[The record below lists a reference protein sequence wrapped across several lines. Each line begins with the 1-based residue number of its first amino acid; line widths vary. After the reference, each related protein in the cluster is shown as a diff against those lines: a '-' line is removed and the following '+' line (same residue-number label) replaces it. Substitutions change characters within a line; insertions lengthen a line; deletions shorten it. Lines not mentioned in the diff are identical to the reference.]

1 MQVSSNRLEK
11 PDKTTIK
18 KYKMSGS
25 KLTILK
31 EVLAQKKTEIASEMS
46 EDEFFNLFS
55 SEQILKDFELS
66 YDELNDGIVEG
77 GSDGGIDAIYT
88 FINGE
93 LLEEDTDYTGLKKDI
108 VIDLVIIQS
117 KNTGGFTE
125 EAMNKFIASAQ
136 DLLNL
141 SNDLNSLRA
150 TYKKELRKKIEIFRN
165 AYLRLAS
172 KFPKL
177 NISYFYA
184 SLAVDLHPNV
194 ERKVEQLQNVIN
206 AQISDSNIVFKF
218 TGVEE
223 LLSLARR
230 KPLSVKALNIEGTP
244 INTRDGG
251 YIALV
256 SLINYYDFITDNN
269 KLVKAFFDANVRDYQ
284 GKIEVNQAISESLK
298 NPNSEDFW
306 WLNNG
311 VTITTTNATLA
322 SQSLTIEDPQI
333 VNGLQSSHELFYH
346 FSTGGNR
353 DDSRKIMIRV
363 IKPVDE
369 KSRLK
374 IIKATNSQT
383 SVPIASLRAT
393 DEIHLNIEDY
403 FLSQGFY
410 YDRRKNYY
418 KNLGKPADQI
428 ISIPYLSQ
436 IITAIALRE
445 PNNSR
450 ARPSTLI
457 KNDEEYK
464 RIFSKEYDVDIY
476 ARGVAIQKLVET
488 ALKAFTPELTTSAIG
503 DLKFHVSMVIVA
515 DLLKKLTYAP
525 NEIKSIDIAT
535 VTPEKIAYAITIV
548 KEIYDSLGATN
559 KIAKSQDFVTAIFG
573 KLGEIVAEH
582 KEILRQQ
589 NIAAKTDRSTN

>member
-1 MQVSSNRLEK
+1 MSS
-11 PDKTTIK
+11 
-18 KYKMSGS
+18 S

-31 EVLAQKKTEIASEMS
+31 EVLAQKKAEIASSMKD
-46 EDEFFNLFS
+46 DEFFNLFS
-55 SEQILKDFELS
+55 SEQILKDYELS
-66 YDELNDGIVEG
+66 YDELTDGIVEG
-77 GSDGGIDAIYT
+77 GSDGGIDCIYT
-88 FINGE
+88 FVNGE
-93 LLEEDTDYTGLKKDI
+93 LLEEDTEYTGLKKEI

-117 KNTGGFTE
+117 KNTGGFSE
-125 EAMNKFIASAQ
+125 DAMNKFMASAQ

-141 SNDLNSLRA
+141 SNDLSLLTV
-150 TYKKELRKKIEIFRN
+150 TYKKELLKKIELFRN

-177 NISYFYA
+177 NILYFYSA
-184 SLAVDLHPNV
+184 LAADLHPNV
-194 ERKVEQLQNVIN
+194 ERKVVQLQNVIN
-206 AQISDSNIVFKF
+206 AQISDCNLVFKF
-218 TGVEE
+218 IGVED
-223 LLSLARR
+223 LLNLARK
-230 KPLSVKALNIEGTP
+230 KPTRVKALNIEGTP
-244 INTRDGG
+244 INTKDGG

-256 SLINYYDFITDNN
+256 SLLHYYEFITENG
-269 KLVKAFFDANVRDYQ
+269 KLARAFFDANVRDYQ

-353 DDSRKIMIRV
+353 EDSRKIMVRV

-403 FLSQGFY
+403 FLSQGIY

-418 KNLGKPADQI
+418 KNLGKPAEQI
-428 ISIPYLSQ
+428 VSIPYLSQ
-436 IITAIALRE
+436 IITAIVLRE

-476 ARGVAIQKLVET
+476 AKCVRIQKSVE
-488 ALKAFTPELTTSAIG
+488 AGLKLYSPELTTSEIG
-503 DLKFHVSMVIVA
+503 DLKFHVSMFLVA
-515 DLLKKLTYAP
+515 DALKKLTYSP
-525 NEIKSIDIAT
+525 NEIKNIDFAAIGSERIT
-535 VTPEKIAYAITIV
+535 QTITIV
-548 KEIYDSLGATN
+548 KEIYDSLGGTL
-559 KIAKSQDFVTAIFG
+559 KVAKSQDFVTALFG
-573 KLGEIVAEH
+573 KLGEIIAGH
-582 KEILRQQ
+582 KEFLKQES
-589 NIAAKTDRSTN
+589 IARKAEVSK

>member
-1 MQVSSNRLEK
+1 MTS
-11 PDKTTIK
+11 
-18 KYKMSGS
+18 S

-31 EVLAQKKTEIASEMS
+31 EVLTQKKSEIASSMT

-77 GSDGGIDAIYT
+77 GSDGGIDAIYS

-93 LLEEDTDYTGLKKDI
+93 LLEEDTDYTGLKKEI
-108 VIDLVIIQS
+108 VIDLIIIQS
-117 KNTGGFTE
+117 KNTNSFAE
-125 EAMNKFIASAQ
+125 EPMNKFISSAQ

-141 SNDLNSLRA
+141 SNDLNSLKA
-150 TYKKELRKKIEIFRN
+150 TYKKELRKKIELFIN

-177 NISYFYA
+177 NISYYYA
-184 SLAVDLHPNV
+184 ALATELHPNV
-194 ERKVEQLQNVIN
+194 QRKVPQLQNVIN
-206 AQISDSNIVFKF
+206 TQISDSNITFSF
-218 TGVEE
+218 IGIEE
-223 LLSLARR
+223 LLSLARK
-230 KPLSVKALNIEGTP
+230 KPVRVKALNIEGTP

-256 SLINYYDFITDNN
+256 SLTNYYEFITEKN
-269 KLVKAFFDANVRDYQ
+269 KLIKAFFDANVRDYQ

-298 NPNSEDFW
+298 NPNNEDFW

-353 DDSRKIMIRV
+353 DDSRKIMVRV

-403 FLSQGFY
+403 FLSQGLY

-418 KNLGKPADQI
+418 KNLGKSAEQI

-436 IITAIALRE
+436 IITSIALRE

-476 ARGVAIQKLVET
+476 AKGVQLQKKVENT
-488 ALKAFTPELTTSAIG
+488 LKAYSPVLTTSEIG
-503 DLKFHVSMVIVA
+503 DLKFHVSMFIVA
-515 DLLKKLTYAP
+515 DTLKKLTYSP
-525 NEIKSIDIAT
+525 NDIKSIDLILISSA
-535 VTPEKIAYAITIV
+535 KISQAIVIV
-548 KEIYDSLGATN
+548 KELYDSLGGTN
-559 KIAKSQDFVTAIFG
+559 KVAKSQDFVTAIFG
-573 KLGEIVAEH
+573 KLGEIIAEH
-582 KEILRQQ
+582 KELLKQQ
-589 NIAAKTDRSTN
+589 SLASKADNETK

>member
-1 MQVSSNRLEK
+1 MSS
-11 PDKTTIK
+11 
-18 KYKMSGS
+18 S
-25 KLTILK
+25 KLTILN
-31 EVLAQKKTEIASEMS
+31 EVLIQKKAEIASKMT

-55 SEQILKDFELS
+55 SEQILKDYELS

-77 GSDGGIDAIYT
+77 GSDGGIDCIYT

-93 LLEEDTDYTGLKKDI
+93 LLEEDTEYTGLKKDI

-117 KNTGGFTE
+117 KNTAGFSE
-125 EAMNKFIASAQ
+125 EAINKFIASAQ

-141 SNDLNSLRA
+141 SNDLNSLKA
-150 TYKKELRKKIEIFRN
+150 TYKKELRKKIELFRN

-177 NISYFYA
+177 NIAYYYSA
-184 SLAVDLHPNV
+184 LANDLHPNV
-194 ERKVEQLQNVIN
+194 ERKVEQLQNVVN
-206 AQISDSNIVFKF
+206 TQISDCNLAFKF
-218 TGVEE
+218 IGVEE
-223 LLSLARR
+223 LLNLARK
-230 KPLSVKALNIEGTP
+230 KPIRVKSLNIEGTP

-251 YIALV
+251 YIALI
-256 SLINYYDFITDNN
+256 SLINYYDFITEND

-284 GKIEVNQAISESLK
+284 GKIEVNQAILDTLK
-298 NPNSEDFW
+298 NPNNEDFW

-311 VTITTTNATLA
+311 VTITTSNATLA

-333 VNGLQSSHELFYH
+333 VNGLQSSHELFNH

-353 DDSRKIMIRV
+353 DDSRKIMVRV

-403 FLSQGFY
+403 FLSQGIY

-418 KNLGKPADQI
+418 KNLGKPAEQI
-428 ISIPYLSQ
+428 VSIPYLSQ

-464 RIFSKEYDVDIY
+464 RIFNREYDVDIY
-476 ARGVAIQKLVET
+476 ARGVTIQKLVET
-488 ALKAFTPELTTSAIG
+488 GLKSYAPELTTSEIG
-503 DLKFHVSMVIVA
+503 DLKFHVSMFIVA
-515 DLLKKLTYAP
+515 DALKKLTYSP
-525 NEIKSIDIAT
+525 NEIKSIDTALIT
-535 VTPEKIAYAITIV
+535 SEKIAHTIATV
-548 KEIYDSLGATN
+548 KEIYDSLGGTL
-559 KIAKSQDFVTAIFG
+559 KVAKSQDFVTSLFG
-573 KLGEIVAEH
+573 KLGQVIGEY
-582 KEILRQQ
+582 KETLKQES
-589 NIAAKTDRSTN
+589 IASKNSAQR

>member
-1 MQVSSNRLEK
+1 MSS
-11 PDKTTIK
+11 
-18 KYKMSGS
+18 S

-31 EVLAQKKTEIASEMS
+31 EVLTQKRAEIASEMT
-46 EDEFFNLFS
+46 EDDFFNLFS

-66 YDELNDGIVEG
+66 YDELNNGIVEG

-108 VIDLVIIQS
+108 VIDLIIIQS
-117 KNTGGFTE
+117 KNTSGFSE
-125 EAMNKFIASAQ
+125 EPMNKFISSAQ

-141 SNDLNSLRA
+141 SNDLNSLKA
-150 TYKKELRKKIEIFRN
+150 TYKKELRKKIELFRN

-177 NISYFYA
+177 HISYYYSALA
-184 SLAVDLHPNV
+184 SEIHPNV

-206 AQISDSNIVFKF
+206 TQISDSNLTF
-218 TGVEE
+218 TFVGVEE
-223 LLSLARR
+223 LLSLARK
-230 KPLSVKALNIEGTP
+230 KPVRVKALNIEGTP

-256 SLINYYDFITDNN
+256 SLTNYYDFITDNN
-269 KLVKAFFDANVRDYQ
+269 KLIKMFFDANVRDYQ
-284 GKIEVNQAISESLK
+284 GKIEVNQAISDSLK
-298 NPNSEDFW
+298 NPNNEDFW

-333 VNGLQSSHELFYH
+333 VNGLQSSHELYYH
-346 FSTGGNR
+346 FSSGGNR
-353 DDSRKIMIRV
+353 DDSRKIMVRV
-363 IKPVDE
+363 IKPTDE

-403 FLSQGFY
+403 FLSQGLY

-418 KNLGKPADQI
+418 KNLGKPPEQI

-476 ARGVAIQKLVET
+476 ARGVFIQKRVET
-488 ALKAFTPELTTSAIG
+488 ALKNCNPELTTSEIG
-503 DLKFHVSMVIVA
+503 DLKFHVTMFIVA
-515 DLLKKLTYAP
+515 NTLKKLTYTP
-525 NEIKSIDIAT
+525 NEIKNIDLEVISD
-535 VTPEKIAYAITIV
+535 EQILHAIIIV
-548 KEIYDSLGATN
+548 KEIYDSQGATN
-559 KIAKSQDFVTAIFG
+559 KVAKSQDFVTAIFG
-573 KLGEIVAEH
+573 KLGEIIAEH
-582 KEILRQQ
+582 KEYLKLQ
-589 NIAAKTDRSTN
+589 NIVAK

>member
-1 MQVSSNRLEK
+1 MSS
-11 PDKTTIK
+11 
-18 KYKMSGS
+18 S

-31 EVLAQKKTEIASEMS
+31 EVLAQKKSEIAAEMT

-66 YDELNDGIVEG
+66 YDELNNGIVEG
-77 GSDGGIDAIYT
+77 GSDGGIYAIYT

-93 LLEEDTDYTGLKKDI
+93 LLEEDTDYTSLKKDI

-117 KNTGGFTE
+117 KNTSGFAE
-125 EAMNKFIASAQ
+125 EPMNKFISSAQ

-141 SNDLNSLRA
+141 SNDLSSLRA
-150 TYKKELRKKIEIFRN
+150 TYKKELRKKIELFKN

-184 SLAVDLHPNV
+184 ALAVDLHQNV
-194 ERKVEQLQNVIN
+194 ERKVQQLQNVIN
-206 AQISDSNIVFKF
+206 AQISDSNITFKF
-218 TGVEE
+218 IGVEE
-223 LLSLARR
+223 LLILARK
-230 KPLSVKALNIEGTP
+230 KPVRVKALNIEGTP

-256 SLINYYDFITDNN
+256 SLTNYYDFITEND
-269 KLVKAFFDANVRDYQ
+269 KLIKAFFDANVRDYQ
-284 GKIEVNQAISESLK
+284 GKIEVNQAISETLK
-298 NPNSEDFW
+298 NPNNEDFW

-346 FSTGGNR
+346 FSVGGNR
-353 DDSRKIMIRV
+353 DDTRKIMIRV
-363 IKPVDE
+363 IKPIDE

-403 FLSQGFY
+403 FLSQGLY

-428 ISIPYLSQ
+428 VSIPYLSQ

-476 ARGVAIQKLVET
+476 ARGVTIQKLVE
-488 ALKAFTPELTTSAIG
+488 AELKTYTPELSTSAIG
-503 DLKFHVSMVIVA
+503 DLKFHVAMFIIA
-515 DLLKKLTYAP
+515 NALKKLTYAP
-525 NEIKSIDIAT
+525 NEIKNIDIASIT
-535 VTPEKIAYAITIV
+535 SEKITQTIGTV
-548 KEIYDSLGATN
+548 KEIYDSLGSNN
-559 KIAKSQDFVTAIFG
+559 KVAKSQDFVTAIFG
-573 KLGEIVAEH
+573 KLGEIIADH
-582 KEILRQQ
+582 KELLKQRS
-589 NIAAKTDRSTN
+589 IAAKHDNENK

>member
-1 MQVSSNRLEK
+1 
-11 PDKTTIK
+11 
-18 KYKMSGS
+18 MSES
-25 KLTILK
+25 KLIILR
-31 EVLAQKKTEIASEMS
+31 EVLNQKKTEVASAMS

-66 YDELNDGIVEG
+66 YDELKDGIVEG
-77 GSDGGIDAIYT
+77 GGDGGIDAIYS
-88 FINGE
+88 FINGD
-93 LLEEDTDYTGLKKDI
+93 LLEEDTDYTGLKKEI
-108 VIDLVIIQS
+108 IIDLVIIQS
-117 KNTGGFTE
+117 KNTNSFNE

-141 SNDLNSLRA
+141 SNDLNSLKA

-172 KFPKL
+172 RFPRL
-177 NISYFYA
+177 NISYYYSALA
-184 SLAVDLHPNV
+184 SEIHPNV
-194 ERKVEQLQNVIN
+194 DRKKEQLQNAIN
-206 AQISDSNIVFKF
+206 AQISDSNFIFKF
-218 TGVEE
+218 IGIED
-223 LLSLARR
+223 LLTLARK
-230 KPLSVKALNIEGTP
+230 KPIRVKSLNIEGIT
-244 INTRDGG
+244 INTREGG

-256 SLINYYDFITDNN
+256 SLPNYYEFITDNN
-269 KLVKAFFDANVRDYQ
+269 KLIRSFFDANVRDYQ
-284 GKIEVNQAISESLK
+284 GKIEVNQAIADSLK
-298 NPNSEDFW
+298 NPNNEDFW

-346 FSTGGNR
+346 FSSGGSK
-353 DDSRKIMIRV
+353 DDIRKIMVRV
-363 IKPVDE
+363 IKPSDE

-383 SVPIASLRAT
+383 SVPIASLRAA

-403 FLSQGFY
+403 FFSQGLY

-418 KNLGKPADQI
+418 KNLGKPAEQI

-457 KNDEEYK
+457 KNDDEYR
-464 RIFSKEYDVDIY
+464 RIFSQDYDVDIY
-476 ARGVAIQKLVET
+476 AKGVAIQKIIENG
-488 ALKAFTPELTTSAIG
+488 LKTFQPEFSTSEIG
-503 DLKFHVSMVIVA
+503 DLKYHVAMFTVA
-515 DLLKKLTYAP
+515 DSLKKLTYLP
-525 NEIKSIDIAT
+525 NDIKNIDLNSLGI
-535 VTPEKIAYAITIV
+535 EKITQNIRII
-548 KEIYDSLGATN
+548 KELYFTLGATN
-559 KIAKSQDFVTAIFG
+559 KVAKSQDFVNAIFG
-573 KLGEIVAEH
+573 KLGEIIAEH
-582 KEILRQQ
+582 KERLRQKSIESKVLQ
-589 NIAAKTDRSTN
+589 ND

>member
-1 MQVSSNRLEK
+1 
-11 PDKTTIK
+11 
-18 KYKMSGS
+18 MSS

-31 EVLAQKKTEIASEMS
+31 EVLTQKKSEIASSMT
-46 EDEFFNLFS
+46 EDEFFNLFA

-77 GSDGGIDAIYT
+77 GSDGGIDAIYS

-93 LLEEDTDYTGLKKDI
+93 LLEEDTDYTGLKKEI
-108 VIDLVIIQS
+108 VIDLIIIQS
-117 KNTGGFTE
+117 KNTNGFAE
-125 EAMNKFIASAQ
+125 EPMNKFISSAQ

-141 SNDLNSLRA
+141 SNDLNSLKA
-150 TYKKELRKKIEIFRN
+150 TYKKELRKKIELFRN

-177 NISYFYA
+177 NISYYYA
-184 SLAVDLHPNV
+184 ALASELHPNV
-194 ERKVEQLQNVIN
+194 ERKVPQLQNVIN
-206 AQISDSNIVFKF
+206 TQISESNITFSF
-218 TGVEE
+218 IGIEE
-223 LLSLARR
+223 LLSLARKKTVR
-230 KPLSVKALNIEGTP
+230 VKALNIEGTP

-256 SLINYYDFITDNN
+256 SLTNYYEFITENN
-269 KLVKAFFDANVRDYQ
+269 KLIKAFFDANVRDYQ
-284 GKIEVNQAISESLK
+284 GKIEVNQAISDSLK
-298 NPNSEDFW
+298 NPNNEDFW

-353 DDSRKIMIRV
+353 DDSRKIMVRV

-403 FLSQGFY
+403 FLSQGLY

-418 KNLGKPADQI
+418 KNLSKPAEHI

-436 IITAIALRE
+436 IITSIALRE

-476 ARGVAIQKLVET
+476 AKGVQLQKQVEGT
-488 ALKAFTPELTTSAIG
+488 LKTYLPELTTSEIG
-503 DLKFHVSMVIVA
+503 DLKFHVSMFIVA
-515 DLLKKLTYAP
+515 DILKKLTYSP
-525 NEIKSIDIAT
+525 NDIKSIDIASIT
-535 VTPEKIAYAITIV
+535 TEKINQAIVMV
-548 KEIYDSLGATN
+548 KELYDSLGGTN
-559 KIAKSQDFVTAIFG
+559 KVAKSQDFVTAIFG
-573 KLGEIVAEH
+573 KLGEIIAEH
-582 KEILRQQ
+582 KELLKQQ
-589 NIAAKTDRSTN
+589 SLSSKVDNETK

>member
-1 MQVSSNRLEK
+1 MTS
-11 PDKTTIK
+11 
-18 KYKMSGS
+18 S

-31 EVLAQKKTEIASEMS
+31 EVLTQKKSEIASSMT
-46 EDEFFNLFS
+46 EDEFFNLFA

-77 GSDGGIDAIYT
+77 GSDGGIDAIYS

-93 LLEEDTDYTGLKKDI
+93 LLEEDTDYTGLKKEI
-108 VIDLVIIQS
+108 VIDLIIIQS
-117 KNTGGFTE
+117 KNTNGFAE
-125 EAMNKFIASAQ
+125 EPMNKFISSAQ

-141 SNDLNSLRA
+141 SNDLNSLKA
-150 TYKKELRKKIEIFRN
+150 TYKKELRKKIELFRN

-177 NISYFYA
+177 NISYYYA
-184 SLAVDLHPNV
+184 ALASDLHPNV
-194 ERKVEQLQNVIN
+194 ERKVPQLQNVIN
-206 AQISDSNIVFKF
+206 TQISDSNITFSF
-218 TGVEE
+218 IGIEE
-223 LLSLARR
+223 LLSLARK
-230 KPLSVKALNIEGTP
+230 KPVRVKALNIEGTP

-256 SLINYYDFITDNN
+256 SLTNYYDFIAENN
-269 KLVKAFFDANVRDYQ
+269 KLIKAFFDANVRDYQ
-284 GKIEVNQAISESLK
+284 GKIEVNQAISDSLK
-298 NPNSEDFW
+298 NPNNEDFW

-311 VTITTTNATLA
+311 VTITATNATLA

-353 DDSRKIMIRV
+353 DDSRKIMVRV
-363 IKPVDE
+363 IKPIDE

-403 FLSQGFY
+403 FLSQGLY

-418 KNLGKPADQI
+418 KNLGKPAEQI

-436 IITAIALRE
+436 IITSIALRE

-476 ARGVAIQKLVET
+476 AKGVLLQKQVEK
-488 ALKAFTPELTTSAIG
+488 ALKKYSPELTTSEIG
-503 DLKFHVSMVIVA
+503 DLKFYVSMFIVA
-515 DLLKKLTYAP
+515 DTLKKLAYFP
-525 NEIKSIDIAT
+525 NDIKSIDLALIS
-535 VTPEKIAYAITIV
+535 PEKINQAIVIV
-548 KEIYDSLGATN
+548 KEIYDSLGGTN
-559 KIAKSQDFVTAIFG
+559 KVAKSQDFVTSIFG
-573 KLGEIVAEH
+573 KLGEIIAEH
-582 KEILRQQ
+582 KELLKQQ
-589 NIAAKTDRSTN
+589 SLASKANNGTN

>member
-1 MQVSSNRLEK
+1 M
-11 PDKTTIK
+11 
-18 KYKMSGS
+18 
-25 KLTILK
+25 TILK
-31 EVLAQKKTEIASEMS
+31 EVLAQKKSEIAAEMT

-66 YDELNDGIVEG
+66 YDELNNGIVEG
-77 GSDGGIDAIYT
+77 GSDGGIYAIYT

-93 LLEEDTDYTGLKKDI
+93 LLEEDTDYTSLKKDI

-117 KNTGGFTE
+117 KNTSGFAE
-125 EAMNKFIASAQ
+125 EPMNKFISSAQ

-141 SNDLNSLRA
+141 SNDLSSLRA
-150 TYKKELRKKIEIFRN
+150 TYKKELRKKIELFKN

-184 SLAVDLHPNV
+184 ALAVDLHQNV
-194 ERKVEQLQNVIN
+194 ERKVQQLQNVIN
-206 AQISDSNIVFKF
+206 AQISDSNITFKF
-218 TGVEE
+218 IGVEE
-223 LLSLARR
+223 LLILARK
-230 KPLSVKALNIEGTP
+230 KPVRVKALNIEGTP

-256 SLINYYDFITDNN
+256 SLTNYYDFITEND
-269 KLVKAFFDANVRDYQ
+269 KLIKAFFDANVRDYQ
-284 GKIEVNQAISESLK
+284 GKIEVNQAISETLK
-298 NPNSEDFW
+298 NPNNEDFW

-346 FSTGGNR
+346 FSVGGNR
-353 DDSRKIMIRV
+353 DDTRKIMIRV
-363 IKPVDE
+363 IKPIDE

-403 FLSQGFY
+403 FLSQGLY

-428 ISIPYLSQ
+428 VSIPYLSQ

-476 ARGVAIQKLVET
+476 ARGVTIQKLVE
-488 ALKAFTPELTTSAIG
+488 AELKTYTPELSTSAIG
-503 DLKFHVSMVIVA
+503 DLKFHVAMFIIA
-515 DLLKKLTYAP
+515 NALKKLTYAP
-525 NEIKSIDIAT
+525 NEIKNIDIASIT
-535 VTPEKIAYAITIV
+535 SEKITQTIGTV
-548 KEIYDSLGATN
+548 KEIYDSLGSNN
-559 KIAKSQDFVTAIFG
+559 KVAKSQDFVTAIFG
-573 KLGEIVAEH
+573 KLGEIIADH
-582 KEILRQQ
+582 KELLKQRS
-589 NIAAKTDRSTN
+589 IAAKHDNENK

>member
-1 MQVSSNRLEK
+1 MSS
-11 PDKTTIK
+11 
-18 KYKMSGS
+18 S

-31 EVLAQKKTEIASEMS
+31 EVLTQKKAEIASEMTD
-46 EDEFFNLFS
+46 DEFFNLFS

-66 YDELNDGIVEG
+66 YDELSDGIVEG

-93 LLEEDTDYTGLKKDI
+93 LLEEDTDYKGLKKEI

-117 KNTGGFTE
+117 KNTSGFAE
-125 EAMNKFIASAQ
+125 EPINKFTSSAQ

-141 SNDLNSLRA
+141 SNDLNSLKA
-150 TYKKELRKKIEIFRN
+150 TYKKELRKKIELFRN

-177 NISYFYA
+177 NISYYYSA
-184 SLAVDLHPNV
+184 LATELHPNV

-206 AQISDSNIVFKF
+206 TQISDSNLTFKF
-218 TGVEE
+218 VGVED
-223 LLSLARR
+223 LLTLARK
-230 KPLSVKALNIEGTP
+230 KPVRVKALNIEGTP

-251 YIALV
+251 YISLV
-256 SLINYYDFITDNN
+256 SLTNYYDFITDNN
-269 KLVKAFFDANVRDYQ
+269 KLIKAFFDANVRDYQ
-284 GKIEVNQAISESLK
+284 GKIEVNQAISDSLK
-298 NPNSEDFW
+298 NPKSEDFW

-346 FSTGGNR
+346 FSSGGNR
-353 DDSRKIMIRV
+353 DDSRKIMVRV
-363 IKPVDE
+363 IKPTDE

-476 ARGVAIQKLVET
+476 ARGVQIQKRVET
-488 ALKAFTPELTTSAIG
+488 VLKNGTPELTTSAIG
-503 DLKFHVSMVIVA
+503 DLKFHVSMFIVA
-515 DLLKKLTYAP
+515 DSLKKLTYAP
-525 NEIKSIDIAT
+525 NDIKNIDLAAITDEQVAQ
-535 VTPEKIAYAITIV
+535 AITIV
-548 KEIYDSLGATN
+548 KEIYDSQGSTN
-559 KIAKSQDFVTAIFG
+559 KVAKSQDFVTAIFG
-573 KLGEIVAEH
+573 KLGEIIAEH
-582 KEILRQQ
+582 KEYLKQQ
-589 NIAAKTDRSTN
+589 SIAAKQNGEI

>member
-1 MQVSSNRLEK
+1 MTS
-11 PDKTTIK
+11 
-18 KYKMSGS
+18 S

-31 EVLAQKKTEIASEMS
+31 EVLTQKKSEIASSMT
-46 EDEFFNLFS
+46 EDEFFNLFA

-77 GSDGGIDAIYT
+77 GSDGGIDAIYS

-93 LLEEDTDYTGLKKDI
+93 LLEEDTDYTGLKKEI
-108 VIDLVIIQS
+108 VIDLIIIQS
-117 KNTGGFTE
+117 KNTNGFAE
-125 EAMNKFIASAQ
+125 EPMNKFISSAQ

-150 TYKKELRKKIEIFRN
+150 TYKKELRKKIELFRN

-177 NISYFYA
+177 NISYYYA
-184 SLAVDLHPNV
+184 ALASDLHPNV
-194 ERKVEQLQNVIN
+194 ERKVPQLQNVIN
-206 AQISDSNIVFKF
+206 TQISDSNITFSF
-218 TGVEE
+218 IGIEE
-223 LLSLARR
+223 LLSLARK
-230 KPLSVKALNIEGTP
+230 KPVRVKALNIEGTP

-256 SLINYYDFITDNN
+256 SLTNYYEFITENN
-269 KLVKAFFDANVRDYQ
+269 KLIKAFFDANVRDYQ
-284 GKIEVNQAISESLK
+284 GKIEVNQAISDSLK
-298 NPNSEDFW
+298 NPNNEDFW

-353 DDSRKIMIRV
+353 DDSRKIMVRV

-403 FLSQGFY
+403 FLSQGLY

-418 KNLGKPADQI
+418 KNLGKPAEQI

-436 IITAIALRE
+436 IITSIALRE

-476 ARGVAIQKLVET
+476 AKGVQLQKQVEKT
-488 ALKAFTPELTTSAIG
+488 LKSYSPELTTSEIG
-503 DLKFHVSMVIVA
+503 DLKFHVSMFIVA
-515 DLLKKLTYAP
+515 DTLKKLTYSP
-525 NEIKSIDIAT
+525 NDIKSVDLASIST
-535 VTPEKIAYAITIV
+535 VKINQAIVIV
-548 KEIYDSLGATN
+548 KELYDSLGGTN
-559 KIAKSQDFVTAIFG
+559 KVAKSQDFVTAIFG
-573 KLGEIVAEH
+573 KLGEIIAEH
-582 KEILRQQ
+582 KELLKQQ
-589 NIAAKTDRSTN
+589 SLASKADNETN

>member
-1 MQVSSNRLEK
+1 MSS
-11 PDKTTIK
+11 
-18 KYKMSGS
+18 S

-31 EVLAQKKTEIASEMS
+31 EVLTQKKSEIASSMT
-46 EDEFFNLFS
+46 EDEFFNLFA

-93 LLEEDTDYTGLKKDI
+93 LLEEDTDYTGLKKEI
-108 VIDLVIIQS
+108 VLDLIIIQS
-117 KNTGGFTE
+117 KNTNGFAE
-125 EAMNKFIASAQ
+125 EPMNKFISSAQ

-141 SNDLNSLRA
+141 SNDLNSLKA
-150 TYKKELRKKIEIFRN
+150 TYKKELRKKIELFRN

-177 NISYFYA
+177 NISYYYA
-184 SLAVDLHPNV
+184 AHASDLHPNV
-194 ERKVEQLQNVIN
+194 ERKVPQLQNVIN
-206 AQISDSNIVFKF
+206 AQISDSNITFSFV
-218 TGVEE
+218 GIEE
-223 LLSLARR
+223 LLTLARK
-230 KPLSVKALNIEGTP
+230 KPVRVKALNIEGTP

-256 SLINYYDFITDNN
+256 SLTNYYEFITENN
-269 KLVKAFFDANVRDYQ
+269 KLIKAFFDANVRDYQ
-284 GKIEVNQAISESLK
+284 GKIEVNQAISDSLK
-298 NPNSEDFW
+298 NPNNEDFW

-311 VTITTTNATLA
+311 VTITTTKATLA

-353 DDSRKIMIRV
+353 DDSRKIMVRV

-403 FLSQGFY
+403 FLSQGLY

-418 KNLGKPADQI
+418 KNLGKPAEQI

-436 IITAIALRE
+436 IITSIALRE

-476 ARGVAIQKLVET
+476 AKGVLLQKQVEKT
-488 ALKAFTPELTTSAIG
+488 LKSYSPELTTSEIG
-503 DLKFHVSMVIVA
+503 DLKFHVSMFLVA
-515 DLLKKLTYAP
+515 DTLKKLTYSP
-525 NEIKSIDIAT
+525 NEIKSIDIASIST
-535 VTPEKIAYAITIV
+535 EKISQAIAIV
-548 KEIYDSLGATN
+548 KELYYTLDGTN
-559 KIAKSQDFVTAIFG
+559 KVAKSQDFVTAIFG
-573 KLGEIVAEH
+573 KLGEIIAEH
-582 KEILRQQ
+582 KELLKQKSL
-589 NIAAKTDRSTN
+589 AS

>member
-1 MQVSSNRLEK
+1 MSS
-11 PDKTTIK
+11 
-18 KYKMSGS
+18 S

-31 EVLAQKKTEIASEMS
+31 EVLTQKKSEIASKMTD
-46 EDEFFNLFS
+46 DEFFNLFA

-77 GSDGGIDAIYT
+77 GSDGGIDAIYA

-108 VIDLVIIQS
+108 VIDLIIIQS
-117 KNTGGFTE
+117 KNTNGFAE
-125 EAMNKFIASAQ
+125 EPMNKFISSAQ

-141 SNDLNSLRA
+141 SNDLNTLKA
-150 TYKKELRKKIEIFRN
+150 TYKKELRKKIELFRN

-177 NISYFYA
+177 NISYYYA
-184 SLAVDLHPNV
+184 ALASDLHQNV
-194 ERKVEQLQNVIN
+194 ERKVSQLQSVIN
-206 AQISDSNIVFKF
+206 TQISDSNINFSFV
-218 TGVEE
+218 GIEE
-223 LLSLARR
+223 LLTLARK
-230 KPLSVKALNIEGTP
+230 KPVRVKALNIEGTL

-256 SLINYYDFITDNN
+256 SLTNYYEFITENN
-269 KLVKAFFDANVRDYQ
+269 KLIKAFFDANVRDYQ
-284 GKIEVNQAISESLK
+284 GKIEVNQAIADSLK
-298 NPNSEDFW
+298 NPNNEDFW

-311 VTITTTNATLA
+311 ITITTTNATLA

-333 VNGLQSSHELFYH
+333 VNGLQSSHEIYYH
-346 FSTGGNR
+346 FATGGNK
-353 DDSRKIMIRV
+353 DDSRKIMVRV

-403 FLSQGFY
+403 FLSQGLY

-418 KNLGKPADQI
+418 KNLGKPAEQI

-436 IITAIALRE
+436 IITSIALRE

-476 ARGVAIQKLVET
+476 AKGVLLQKKVEA
-488 ALKAFTPELTTSAIG
+488 ALKSYQPELTTSEIG
-503 DLKFHVSMVIVA
+503 DLKFHVSMFLVA
-515 DLLKKLTYAP
+515 DTLKKLTYSP
-525 NEIKSIDIAT
+525 NEIKNIDIPSIT
-535 VTPEKIAYAITIV
+535 SEKISSAITTI
-548 KEIYDSLGATN
+548 KELYDTLGGTN
-559 KIAKSQDFVTAIFG
+559 KVAKSQDLVTAIFG
-573 KLGEIVAEH
+573 KLGELIAEH
-582 KEILRQQ
+582 KELLKQLSLASKAD
-589 NIAAKTDRSTN
+589 NESK

>member
-1 MQVSSNRLEK
+1 MSS
-11 PDKTTIK
+11 
-18 KYKMSGS
+18 S

-31 EVLAQKKTEIASEMS
+31 EVLTQKKSEIASSMT
-46 EDEFFNLFS
+46 EDEFFNLFA

-88 FINGE
+88 FVNGE
-93 LLEEDTDYTGLKKDI
+93 LLEEDTDYTGLKKEI
-108 VIDLVIIQS
+108 VIDLIIIQS
-117 KNTGGFTE
+117 KNTNGFAE
-125 EAMNKFIASAQ
+125 EPMNKFISSAQ

-141 SNDLNSLRA
+141 SNDLNSLR
-150 TYKKELRKKIEIFRN
+150 TIYKKELRKKIELFRN

-177 NISYFYA
+177 NISYYYA
-184 SLAVDLHPNV
+184 ALASDLHPNV
-194 ERKVEQLQNVIN
+194 ERKFLQLQNVIN
-206 AQISDSNIVFKF
+206 TQISDSNITFSFV
-218 TGVEE
+218 GIEE
-223 LLSLARR
+223 LLALARK
-230 KPLSVKALNIEGTP
+230 KPVRVKALNIEGTP
-244 INTRDGG
+244 INTHDGG
-251 YIALV
+251 YITLA
-256 SLINYYDFITDNN
+256 SLTNYYEFITENN
-269 KLVKAFFDANVRDYQ
+269 KLIKAFFDANVRDYQ
-284 GKIEVNQAISESLK
+284 GKIEVNQAISDSLK
-298 NPNSEDFW
+298 NPNNEDFW

-322 SQSLTIEDPQI
+322 GQSLTIEDPQI

-353 DDSRKIMIRV
+353 DDTRKIMVRV

-403 FLSQGFY
+403 FLSHGLY

-418 KNLGKPADQI
+418 KNLGKPAEQI

-436 IITAIALRE
+436 IITSIALRE

-476 ARGVAIQKLVET
+476 AEGVILQKQVEKV
-488 ALKAFTPELTTSAIG
+488 LKSYSPELTTSEIG
-503 DLKFHVSMVIVA
+503 DLKFHVSMYIVA
-515 DLLKKLTYAP
+515 DTLKKLTYSP
-525 NEIKSIDIAT
+525 NEIKNIDIT
-535 VTPEKIAYAITIV
+535 SISTEKIIQAITTV
-548 KEIYDSLGATN
+548 KELYDALGGTN
-559 KIAKSQDFVTAIFG
+559 KVAKSQDFVTAIFG
-573 KLGEIVAEH
+573 KLGEIIAEH
-582 KEILRQQ
+582 KELLKQQ
-589 NIAAKTDRSTN
+589 GIASKAGNEPK

>member
-1 MQVSSNRLEK
+1 MSS
-11 PDKTTIK
+11 
-18 KYKMSGS
+18 S

-31 EVLAQKKTEIASEMS
+31 EVLTQKKAEIASEMT

-93 LLEEDTDYTGLKKDI
+93 LLEEDTEYTGLKKEI

-117 KNTGGFTE
+117 KNTGGFAE
-125 EAMNKFIASAQ
+125 EPINKFTSSAQ

-141 SNDLNSLRA
+141 SNDLNSLKA
-150 TYKKELRKKIEIFRN
+150 TYKKELRKKIELFRN

-177 NISYFYA
+177 NISYFYSA
-184 SLAVDLHPNV
+184 LSTEIHPNV
-194 ERKVEQLQNVIN
+194 ERKVEQLQNAIN
-206 AQISDSNIVFKF
+206 VQISDSNFIFKF
-218 TGVEE
+218 VGVEE
-223 LLSLARR
+223 LLRLARK
-230 KPLSVKALNIEGTP
+230 KPARVKALNIEGTP

-251 YIALV
+251 YIALI
-256 SLINYYDFITDNN
+256 SLTNYYDFITENN
-269 KLVKAFFDANVRDYQ
+269 KLIKSFFDANVRDYQ
-284 GKIEVNQAISESLK
+284 GKIEVNQAISDSLK
-298 NPNSEDFW
+298 NPNNEDFW

-311 VTITTTNATLA
+311 VTITTTKATLA

-346 FSTGGNR
+346 FSSGGNR
-353 DDSRKIMIRV
+353 DDTRKIMVRV
-363 IKPVDE
+363 IKPTDE

-403 FLSQGFY
+403 FLSQSLY

-418 KNLGKPADQI
+418 KNLGKPANQI
-428 ISIPYLSQ
+428 ISIPNLSQ

-464 RIFSKEYDVDIY
+464 RIFNKEYDVDIY
-476 ARGVAIQKLVET
+476 SRGVLLQKRVET
-488 ALKAFTPELTTSAIG
+488 GLKNYTPELTTSQIG
-503 DLKFHVSMVIVA
+503 DLKFHVSMFIVA
-515 DLLKKLTYAP
+515 DALKKLTYTP
-525 NEIKSIDIAT
+525 NDIKNVDVS
-535 VTPEKIAYAITIV
+535 AITDGQIV
-548 KEIYDSLGATN
+548 QAVTTIKEIYDSQGSNN
-559 KIAKSQDFVTAIFG
+559 KVAKSQDFVTAIFG
-573 KLGEIVAEH
+573 KLGEIIAAH
-582 KEILRQQ
+582 KEHLKQQ
-589 NIAAKTDRSTN
+589 SIATKQESETQVD

>member
-1 MQVSSNRLEK
+1 MTS
-11 PDKTTIK
+11 
-18 KYKMSGS
+18 S

-31 EVLAQKKTEIASEMS
+31 EVLTQKKSEIASGMT
-46 EDEFFNLFS
+46 EDEFFNLFA

-77 GSDGGIDAIYT
+77 GSDGGIDAIYS

-93 LLEEDTDYTGLKKDI
+93 LLEEDTDYTGLKKEI
-108 VIDLVIIQS
+108 VIDLIIIQS
-117 KNTGGFTE
+117 KNTNGFAE
-125 EAMNKFIASAQ
+125 EPMNKFISSAQ

-141 SNDLNSLRA
+141 SNDLNSLKA
-150 TYKKELRKKIEIFRN
+150 TYKKELRKKIELFRN

-177 NISYFYA
+177 NISYYYA
-184 SLAVDLHPNV
+184 ALASDLHPNV
-194 ERKVEQLQNVIN
+194 ERKVPQLQNVIN
-206 AQISDSNIVFKF
+206 TQISDSNITFSF
-218 TGVEE
+218 IGIEE
-223 LLSLARR
+223 LLSLARK
-230 KPLSVKALNIEGTP
+230 KPVRVKALNIEGTP

-256 SLINYYDFITDNN
+256 SLTNYYEFITENN
-269 KLVKAFFDANVRDYQ
+269 KLIKAFFDANVRDYQ
-284 GKIEVNQAISESLK
+284 GKIEVNQAISDSLK
-298 NPNSEDFW
+298 NPNNEDFW

-353 DDSRKIMIRV
+353 DDSRKIMVRV

-403 FLSQGFY
+403 FLSQGLY

-418 KNLGKPADQI
+418 KNLGKPAEQI

-436 IITAIALRE
+436 IITSIALRE

-476 ARGVAIQKLVET
+476 AKGVQLQKQVERT
-488 ALKAFTPELTTSAIG
+488 LKTYTPELTTSEIG
-503 DLKFHVSMVIVA
+503 DLKFHISMFIVA
-515 DLLKKLTYAP
+515 DILKKLTYSP
-525 NEIKSIDIAT
+525 NDIKSIDIASIT
-535 VTPEKIAYAITIV
+535 TEKINQAIVMV
-548 KEIYDSLGATN
+548 KELYDSLGGTN
-559 KIAKSQDFVTAIFG
+559 KVAKSQDFVTAIFG
-573 KLGEIVAEH
+573 KLGEIIAEH
-582 KEILRQQ
+582 KELLKQQ
-589 NIAAKTDRSTN
+589 SLASKTDNETK

>member
-1 MQVSSNRLEK
+1 MSS
-11 PDKTTIK
+11 
-18 KYKMSGS
+18 S
-25 KLTILK
+25 KLTILN
-31 EVLAQKKTEIASEMS
+31 EVLTQKKSEIASSMT
-46 EDEFFNLFS
+46 EDEFFNLFA

-66 YDELNDGIVEG
+66 YDELIDGIVEG

-93 LLEEDTDYTGLKKDI
+93 LLEEDTDYTGLKKEI

-117 KNTGGFTE
+117 KNTNGFAE
-125 EAMNKFIASAQ
+125 EAMNKFSSSAQ

-141 SNDLNSLRA
+141 SNDLNTLKA
-150 TYKKELRKKIEIFRN
+150 TYKKELRKKIELFRN

-177 NISYFYA
+177 NISYYYA
-184 SLAVDLHPNV
+184 ALASDIHPNV
-194 ERKVEQLQNVIN
+194 ERKVPQLQNVIN
-206 AQISDSNIVFKF
+206 TQISDSNLKF
-218 TGVEE
+218 LFVGVEE
-223 LLSLARR
+223 LLALARK
-230 KPLSVKALNIEGTP
+230 KPVRVKALNIEGTP

-256 SLINYYDFITDNN
+256 SLTNYYEFITESN
-269 KLVKAFFDANVRDYQ
+269 KLIKAFFDANVRDYQ
-284 GKIEVNQAISESLK
+284 GKIEVNQAISDSLK
-298 NPNSEDFW
+298 NPNNEDFW

-353 DDSRKIMIRV
+353 DDFRKIMVRV

-403 FLSQGFY
+403 FLSQGLY

-418 KNLGKPADQI
+418 KNLGKPAEQI

-436 IITAIALRE
+436 IITSIALRE

-476 ARGVAIQKLVET
+476 AKGVLLQKQIEI
-488 ALKAFTPELTTSAIG
+488 ALKSYTPVLTTSQIG
-503 DLKFHVSMVIVA
+503 DLKFHVSMFLVA
-515 DLLKKLTYAP
+515 DTLKKLTYTP
-525 NEIKSIDIAT
+525 NEIKSVDISSIT
-535 VTPEKIAYAITIV
+535 TERITQAITSV
-548 KEIYDSLGATN
+548 KELYDSLGGTN
-559 KIAKSQDFVTAIFG
+559 KVAKSQDFVTAIFG
-573 KLGEIVAEH
+573 KLGEIIAEH
-582 KEILRQQ
+582 KELLKQQ
-589 NIAAKTDRSTN
+589 SLASKADNESK

>member
-1 MQVSSNRLEK
+1 MSS
-11 PDKTTIK
+11 
-18 KYKMSGS
+18 S

-31 EVLAQKKTEIASEMS
+31 EVLTQKKAEIASEMG

-77 GSDGGIDAIYT
+77 GSDGGIDAIYS

-93 LLEEDTDYTGLKKDI
+93 LLEEDTDYTGLKKEI

-117 KNTGGFTE
+117 KNTSGFAE
-125 EAMNKFIASAQ
+125 EPLNKFISSAQ

-141 SNDLNSLRA
+141 SNDLNSLKA
-150 TYKKELRKKIEIFRN
+150 TYKKELRKKIELFRN

-177 NISYFYA
+177 NISYFYSA
-184 SLAVDLHPNV
+184 LATELHPNV
-194 ERKVEQLQNVIN
+194 ERKIEQLQNVIN
-206 AQISDSNIVFKF
+206 SQISDSNLTFKF
-218 TGVEE
+218 VGVEE
-223 LLSLARR
+223 LLTLARK
-230 KPLSVKALNIEGTP
+230 KPVRVKALNIEGTP
-244 INTRDGG
+244 INTKDGG

-269 KLVKAFFDANVRDYQ
+269 KLIKAFFDANVRDYQ
-284 GKIEVNQAISESLK
+284 GKIEVNQAISDSLK

-346 FSTGGNR
+346 FSSGGNR
-353 DDSRKIMIRV
+353 DDLRKIMVRV
-363 IKPVDE
+363 IKPTDE

-403 FLSQGFY
+403 FLSQGLY

-418 KNLGKPADQI
+418 KNVGKPADQI

-476 ARGVAIQKLVET
+476 ARGVQIQKRVET
-488 ALKAFTPELTTSAIG
+488 ALKSSTPELTTIAIG
-503 DLKFHVSMVIVA
+503 DLKFHVAMFIVA
-515 DLLKKLTYAP
+515 DTLKKLTYAP
-525 NEIKSIDIAT
+525 NEIKNIDLA
-535 VTPEKIAYAITIV
+535 AITNEQITQAITTI
-548 KEIYDSLGATN
+548 KEIYDSQGSTN
-559 KIAKSQDFVTAIFG
+559 KVAKSQDFVTAIFG
-573 KLGEIVAEH
+573 KLGGIIAEH
-582 KEILRQQ
+582 KEHLKQ
-589 NIAAKTDRSTN
+589 NTITPKQNSETKAE

>member
-1 MQVSSNRLEK
+1 VTNNKQQMSS
-11 PDKTTIK
+11 
-18 KYKMSGS
+18 S

-31 EVLAQKKTEIASEMS
+31 EVLAQKKAEIAAEMT

-66 YDELNDGIVEG
+66 YDELNHGIVEG

-93 LLEEDTDYTGLKKDI
+93 LLEEDTDYTGLKKEI

-117 KNTGGFTE
+117 KNTSGFAE
-125 EAMNKFIASAQ
+125 EPMNKFISSAQ

-150 TYKKELRKKIEIFRN
+150 TYKMELRKKIELFRN

-177 NISYFYA
+177 NISYFYS
-184 SLAVDLHPNV
+184 SLADELHPNV

-206 AQISDSNIVFKF
+206 AQISDSNITFKF
-218 TGVEE
+218 IGVEE
-223 LLSLARR
+223 LLNLARK
-230 KPLSVKALNIEGTP
+230 KPVRVKALNIEGTP

-256 SLINYYDFITDNN
+256 SLTNYYDFITENN
-269 KLVKAFFDANVRDYQ
+269 KLIKAFFDANVRDYQ
-284 GKIEVNQAISESLK
+284 GKIEVNQAISDSLK
-298 NPNSEDFW
+298 NPNNEDFW

-346 FSTGGNR
+346 FSSGGNR
-353 DDSRKIMIRV
+353 EDSRKIMVRV

-403 FLSQGFY
+403 FISQGLY

-418 KNLGKPADQI
+418 KNLGKPAEQI

-464 RIFSKEYDVDIY
+464 RIFSMEYDVDIY
-476 ARGVAIQKLVET
+476 ARGVALQKLVE
-488 ALKAFTPELTTSAIG
+488 AELKTYSPELTTSAIG
-503 DLKFHVSMVIVA
+503 DLKFHVAMFIVA
-515 DLLKKLTYAP
+515 GTLKKLTYSP
-525 NEIKSIDIAT
+525 NEIKNINLS
-535 VTPEKIAYAITIV
+535 AITSEIITQAITTI
-548 KEIYDSLGATN
+548 KEIYDSLGSTN

-573 KLGEIVAEH
+573 KIGAVVAEH
-582 KEILRQQ
+582 KELLKQQ
-589 NIAAKTDRSTN
+589 SLATKADSENK

>member
-1 MQVSSNRLEK
+1 
-11 PDKTTIK
+11 
-18 KYKMSGS
+18 MSDS

-31 EVLAQKKTEIASEMS
+31 EVLSQKKAEIASEMT

-108 VIDLVIIQS
+108 VVDLIIVQS
-117 KNTGGFTE
+117 KNTNGFAE

-141 SNDLNSLRA
+141 SIDLDSLFA
-150 TYKKELRKKIEIFRN
+150 TYKKELRKKIGLFRN

-177 NISYFYA
+177 NISYFYSALA
-184 SLAVDLHPNV
+184 SGIHPNV

-206 AQISDSNIVFKF
+206 SQISNCNLTFKF
-218 TGVEE
+218 VGIEE
-223 LLSLARR
+223 LLSLARK
-230 KPLSVKALNIEGTP
+230 KPTRVKVLNIEGTP

-256 SLINYYDFITDNN
+256 SLTNYYDFITDNN
-269 KLVKAFFDANVRDYQ
+269 KLIKAFFDANVRDYQ
-284 GKIEVNQAISESLK
+284 GKIEVNQAILDSLR
-298 NPNSEDFW
+298 NPNNEDFW

-322 SQSLTIEDPQI
+322 SQALTIEDPQI
-333 VNGLQSSHELFYH
+333 VNGLQSSHELFNH
-346 FSTGGNR
+346 FSSGGNR
-353 DDSRKIMIRV
+353 EDTRKIMVRV

-393 DEIHLNIEDY
+393 DEIHLNIEDF
-403 FLSQGFY
+403 FLSQGLY

-418 KNLGKPADQI
+418 KNLGKSAEQI

-464 RIFSKEYDVDIY
+464 RIFSKEYEVDIY
-476 ARGVAIQKLVET
+476 AKGVVIQRKVET
-488 ALKAFTPELTTSAIG
+488 ALKSHTPELTTSEIG
-503 DLKFHVSMVIVA
+503 DLKFHVAMFIVA
-515 DLLKKLTYAP
+515 DTLKKLTYAP
-525 NEIKSIDIAT
+525 NEIKNIDVSALTDERIT
-535 VTPEKIAYAITIV
+535 KAIITV
-548 KEIYDSLGATN
+548 KEIYDTLGSTN
-559 KIAKSQDFVTAIFG
+559 KVAKSQDFVTATFG
-573 KLGEIVAEH
+573 KLGEIIAEH
-582 KEILRQQ
+582 KELLKQQ
-589 NIAAKTDRSTN
+589 NIAAKESD

>member
-1 MQVSSNRLEK
+1 MTS
-11 PDKTTIK
+11 
-18 KYKMSGS
+18 S

-31 EVLAQKKTEIASEMS
+31 EVLTQKKSEIASGMT
-46 EDEFFNLFS
+46 EDEFFNLFA

-66 YDELNDGIVEG
+66 YDELKDGIVEG
-77 GSDGGIDAIYT
+77 GSDGGIDAIYS

-93 LLEEDTDYTGLKKDI
+93 LLEEDTDYTGLKKEI
-108 VIDLVIIQS
+108 VIDLIIIQS
-117 KNTGGFTE
+117 KNTNGFSE
-125 EAMNKFIASAQ
+125 EPMNKFISSAQ

-141 SNDLNSLRA
+141 SNDLNSLKA
-150 TYKKELRKKIEIFRN
+150 TYKKELRKKIELFRN

-177 NISYFYA
+177 NISYYYA
-184 SLAVDLHPNV
+184 ALASDLHPNV
-194 ERKVEQLQNVIN
+194 ERKVPQLQNVIN
-206 AQISDSNIVFKF
+206 TQISDSSITFSF
-218 TGVEE
+218 IGIEE
-223 LLSLARR
+223 LLSLARK
-230 KPLSVKALNIEGTP
+230 KPVRVKALNIEGTP

-256 SLINYYDFITDNN
+256 SLTNYYEFITENN
-269 KLVKAFFDANVRDYQ
+269 KLIKAFFDANVRDYQ
-284 GKIEVNQAISESLK
+284 GKIEVNQAISDSLK
-298 NPNSEDFW
+298 NPNNEDFW

-353 DDSRKIMIRV
+353 DDSRKIMVRV

-403 FLSQGFY
+403 FLSQGLY

-436 IITAIALRE
+436 IITSIALRE

-464 RIFSKEYDVDIY
+464 RIFNKEYDVDIY
-476 ARGVAIQKLVET
+476 AKGVQLQKQVEST
-488 ALKAFTPELTTSAIG
+488 LKTYSPELTTSEIG
-503 DLKFHVSMVIVA
+503 DLKFHVSMFIVA
-515 DLLKKLTYAP
+515 DILKKLTYSP
-525 NEIKSIDIAT
+525 NDIKSIDIASIT
-535 VTPEKIAYAITIV
+535 TDKINQAIVMV
-548 KEIYDSLGATN
+548 KELYDSLGGTN
-559 KIAKSQDFVTAIFG
+559 KVAKSQDFVTAIFG
-573 KLGEIVAEH
+573 KLGEIIAEH
-582 KEILRQQ
+582 KELLKQQ
-589 NIAAKTDRSTN
+589 SLASKTDNETK

>member
-1 MQVSSNRLEK
+1 MTS
-11 PDKTTIK
+11 
-18 KYKMSGS
+18 S

-31 EVLAQKKTEIASEMS
+31 EVLTQKKSEIASSMT

-77 GSDGGIDAIYT
+77 GSDGGIDAIYS

-93 LLEEDTDYTGLKKDI
+93 LLEEDTDYTGLKKEI
-108 VIDLVIIQS
+108 VIDLIIIQS
-117 KNTGGFTE
+117 KNTNSFAE
-125 EAMNKFIASAQ
+125 EPMNKFISSAQ

-141 SNDLNSLRA
+141 SNDLNSLKA
-150 TYKKELRKKIEIFRN
+150 TYKKELRKKIELFIN

-177 NISYFYA
+177 NISYYYA
-184 SLAVDLHPNV
+184 ALATELHPNV
-194 ERKVEQLQNVIN
+194 QRKVPQLQNVIN
-206 AQISDSNIVFKF
+206 TQISDSNITFSF
-218 TGVEE
+218 IGIEE
-223 LLSLARR
+223 LLSLARK
-230 KPLSVKALNIEGTP
+230 KPVRVKALNIEGTP

-256 SLINYYDFITDNN
+256 SLTNYYEFITEKN
-269 KLVKAFFDANVRDYQ
+269 KLIKAFFDANVRDYQ

-298 NPNSEDFW
+298 NPNNEDFW

-353 DDSRKIMIRV
+353 DDSRKIMVRV

-403 FLSQGFY
+403 FLSQGLY

-418 KNLGKPADQI
+418 KNLGKSAEQI

-436 IITAIALRE
+436 IITSIALRE

-476 ARGVAIQKLVET
+476 AKGVQLQKKVENT
-488 ALKAFTPELTTSAIG
+488 LKAYSPVLTTSEIG
-503 DLKFHVSMVIVA
+503 DLKFHVSMFIVA
-515 DLLKKLTYAP
+515 DTLKKLTYSP
-525 NEIKSIDIAT
+525 NDIKSIDLILISSA
-535 VTPEKIAYAITIV
+535 KISQAIVIV
-548 KEIYDSLGATN
+548 KELYDSLGGTN
-559 KIAKSQDFVTAIFG
+559 KVAKSQDFVTAIFG
-573 KLGEIVAEH
+573 KLGEIIAEH
-582 KEILRQQ
+582 K
-589 NIAAKTDRSTN
+589 

>member
-1 MQVSSNRLEK
+1 MSS
-11 PDKTTIK
+11 
-18 KYKMSGS
+18 SS

-31 EVLAQKKTEIASEMS
+31 EVLTQKKSEIASSMT
-46 EDEFFNLFS
+46 EDEFFNLFA

-93 LLEEDTDYTGLKKDI
+93 LLEEDTDYTGLKKEI
-108 VIDLVIIQS
+108 VIDLIIIQS
-117 KNTGGFTE
+117 KNTNGFAE
-125 EAMNKFIASAQ
+125 EPMNKFISSAQ

-141 SNDLNSLRA
+141 SNDLNSLKA
-150 TYKKELRKKIEIFRN
+150 TYKKELRKKIELFRN

-177 NISYFYA
+177 NISYYYSALA
-184 SLAVDLHPNV
+184 SDLHQNV
-194 ERKVEQLQNVIN
+194 KRKVVQLQDVIN
-206 AQISDSNIVFKF
+206 AQISDSYITFSFV
-218 TGVEE
+218 GIEE
-223 LLSLARR
+223 LLTLARK
-230 KPLSVKALNIEGTP
+230 KPVRVKALNIEGTP

-256 SLINYYDFITDNN
+256 SLINYYEFITENN
-269 KLVKAFFDANVRDYQ
+269 KLIKAFFDANVRDYQ
-284 GKIEVNQAISESLK
+284 GKIEVNQAISDSLK
-298 NPNSEDFW
+298 NPNNEDFW

-346 FSTGGNR
+346 FSTGGSR
-353 DDSRKIMIRV
+353 DDNRKIMVRV

-403 FLSQGFY
+403 FLSQGLY

-418 KNLGKPADQI
+418 KNLGKPAEQI

-436 IITAIALRE
+436 IITSIALRE

-476 ARGVAIQKLVET
+476 AKGVQLQKQVER
-488 ALKAFTPELTTSAIG
+488 ALKSYSPELTTSEIG
-503 DLKFHVSMVIVA
+503 DLKFHVSMFLVA
-515 DLLKKLTYAP
+515 DTLKKLTYSP
-525 NEIKSIDIAT
+525 NDIKSIDIAYIST
-535 VTPEKIAYAITIV
+535 EKIKQAIAFV
-548 KEIYDSLGATN
+548 KELYDTLGGTN

-573 KLGEIVAEH
+573 KLGEIIAEH
-582 KEILRQQ
+582 KELLKQQ
-589 NIAAKTDRSTN
+589 SLASKAHNETK

>member
-1 MQVSSNRLEK
+1 MTS
-11 PDKTTIK
+11 
-18 KYKMSGS
+18 S

-31 EVLAQKKTEIASEMS
+31 EVLTQKKSEIASGMT
-46 EDEFFNLFS
+46 EDEFFNLFA

-66 YDELNDGIVEG
+66 YDELIDGIVEG
-77 GSDGGIDAIYT
+77 GSDGGIDAIYS

-93 LLEEDTDYTGLKKDI
+93 LLEEDTDYTGLKKEI
-108 VIDLVIIQS
+108 VIDLIIIQS
-117 KNTGGFTE
+117 KNTNGFAE
-125 EAMNKFIASAQ
+125 EPMNKFISSAQ

-141 SNDLNSLRA
+141 SNDLNSLKA
-150 TYKKELRKKIEIFRN
+150 TYKKELRKKIELFRN

-177 NISYFYA
+177 NISYYYA
-184 SLAVDLHPNV
+184 ALASDLHPNV
-194 ERKVEQLQNVIN
+194 GRKVPQLQNVIN
-206 AQISDSNIVFKF
+206 TQISDSNITFSF
-218 TGVEE
+218 IGIEE
-223 LLSLARR
+223 LLSLARK
-230 KPLSVKALNIEGTP
+230 KPVRVKTLNIEGTP

-256 SLINYYDFITDNN
+256 SLTNYYEFITENN
-269 KLVKAFFDANVRDYQ
+269 KLIKAFFDANVRDYQ
-284 GKIEVNQAISESLK
+284 GKIEVNQAISDSLK
-298 NPNSEDFW
+298 NPNNEDFW

-353 DDSRKIMIRV
+353 DDSRKIMVRV
-363 IKPVDE
+363 IKPIDE

-403 FLSQGFY
+403 FLSQGLY

-418 KNLGKPADQI
+418 KNLGKPAEQI

-436 IITAIALRE
+436 IITSIVLRE

-476 ARGVAIQKLVET
+476 AKGVLLQKQVEKT
-488 ALKAFTPELTTSAIG
+488 LKGYSPELTTSEIG
-503 DLKFHVSMVIVA
+503 DLKFHVSMFIVA
-515 DLLKKLTYAP
+515 DTLKKLTYSP
-525 NEIKSIDIAT
+525 NDIKSIDLSSIST
-535 VTPEKIAYAITIV
+535 EKINQAIIIV
-548 KEIYDSLGATN
+548 KELYDSLGGTN
-559 KIAKSQDFVTAIFG
+559 KVAKSQDFVTAVFG
-573 KLGEIVAEH
+573 KLGEIIAEH
-582 KEILRQQ
+582 KESLKQQ
-589 NIAAKTDRSTN
+589 SLASKTDNETK

>member
-1 MQVSSNRLEK
+1 
-11 PDKTTIK
+11 
-18 KYKMSGS
+18 MSDS

-31 EVLAQKKTEIASEMS
+31 QILNQKKAEVAPAMS

-66 YDELNDGIVEG
+66 YSELKDGIVEG
-77 GSDGGIDAIYT
+77 GSDGGIDAVYT

-93 LLEEDTDYTGLKKDI
+93 LLEEDTDYSGLKKDI

-117 KNTGGFTE
+117 KNTNGFSE
-125 EAMNKFIASAQ
+125 EAINKFIASAQ

-141 SNDLNSLRA
+141 SNNLNDLKA
-150 TYKKELRKKIEIFRN
+150 TYKKEVRHKFTLFRN

-172 KFPKL
+172 RFPKL
-177 NISYFYA
+177 NISYSYSA
-184 SLAVDLHPNV
+184 LANEVHPNV
-194 ERKVEQLQNVIN
+194 VRKIDQLQNVIN
-206 AQISDSNIVFKF
+206 TQISDSNFGFGFI
-218 TGVEE
+218 GIDD
-223 LLSLARR
+223 LLSLARK
-230 KPLSVKALNIEGTP
+230 KPLNVKALNVEGTL
-244 INTRDGG
+244 INTSDGG

-256 SLINYYDFITDNN
+256 SLVNYYDFIAQDN
-269 KLVKAFFDANVRDYQ
+269 KLIKSFFDANVRDYQ

-333 VNGLQSSHELFYH
+333 VNGLQSSHEIFSH
-346 FSTGGNR
+346 FSTGGAR
-353 DDSRKIMIRV
+353 DDKRKIMVRV
-363 IKPVDE
+363 IKPSDE

-403 FLSQGFY
+403 FLSKGLF

-418 KNLGKPADQI
+418 KNQGKSADQI

-457 KNDEEYK
+457 KDDEEYK
-464 RIFSKEYDVDIY
+464 RIFSKDYDIDVY
-476 ARGVAIQKLVET
+476 AKSVEIQKAVE
-488 ALKAFTPELTTSAIG
+488 AQLKIYKPELSTSEIG
-503 DLKFHVSMVIVA
+503 DLKFHVAMFTVA
-515 DLLKKLTYAP
+515 DALKKLTYTP
-525 NEIKSIDIAT
+525 NDIKNIKMELLTSQ
-535 VTPEKIAYAITIV
+535 KITENIKIV
-548 KEIYDSLGATN
+548 KEIYATLGSTN
-559 KIAKSQDFVTAIFG
+559 KIAKSQDFVTAVFG
-573 KLGEIVAEH
+573 KLGEIIAEH
-582 KEILRQQ
+582 KEALKQE
-589 NIAAKTDRSTN
+589 NLSKK

>member
-1 MQVSSNRLEK
+1 MTS
-11 PDKTTIK
+11 
-18 KYKMSGS
+18 S

-31 EVLAQKKTEIASEMS
+31 EVLTQKKSEIASSMT
-46 EDEFFNLFS
+46 EDEFFNLFA

-77 GSDGGIDAIYT
+77 GSDGGIDAIYS

-93 LLEEDTDYTGLKKDI
+93 LLEEDTDYTGLKKEI
-108 VIDLVIIQS
+108 VIDLIIIQS
-117 KNTGGFTE
+117 KNTNGFAE
-125 EAMNKFIASAQ
+125 EPMNKFISSAQ

-141 SNDLNSLRA
+141 SNDLNSLKA
-150 TYKKELRKKIEIFRN
+150 TYKKELRKKIELFRN

-177 NISYFYA
+177 NISYYYA
-184 SLAVDLHPNV
+184 ALASDLHPNV
-194 ERKVEQLQNVIN
+194 ERKVPQLQNVIN
-206 AQISDSNIVFKF
+206 TQISDSNITFSFV
-218 TGVEE
+218 GIEE
-223 LLSLARR
+223 LLSLARK
-230 KPLSVKALNIEGTP
+230 KPVRVKALNIEGTP

-256 SLINYYDFITDNN
+256 SLTNYYDFITENN
-269 KLVKAFFDANVRDYQ
+269 KLIKAFFDANVRDYQ
-284 GKIEVNQAISESLK
+284 GKIEVNQAISDSLK
-298 NPNSEDFW
+298 NPNNEDFW

-353 DDSRKIMIRV
+353 DDSRKIMVRV

-403 FLSQGFY
+403 FLSQGLY

-418 KNLGKPADQI
+418 KNLGKPAEQI

-436 IITAIALRE
+436 IITSIALRE

-476 ARGVAIQKLVET
+476 AKGVLLQKQVENT
-488 ALKAFTPELTTSAIG
+488 LKNYSPVLSTSEIG
-503 DLKFHVSMVIVA
+503 DLKFHVSMFIVA
-515 DLLKKLTYAP
+515 DTLKKLTYTP
-525 NEIKSIDIAT
+525 NDIKSIDLT
-535 VTPEKIAYAITIV
+535 LFSTEKINQSIVIV
-548 KEIYDSLGATN
+548 KELYDSLGGTN
-559 KIAKSQDFVTAIFG
+559 KVAKSQDFVTAIFG
-573 KLGEIVAEH
+573 KLGEIIAEH
-582 KEILRQQ
+582 KELLKQQ
-589 NIAAKTDRSTN
+589 SLASKADNGTN